1 MVTVLV
7 LLTFFVFI
15 VAGVILHALEQ
26 RRRALTHGPAA
37 VSGVLARGA
46 ADTGP
51 AVAPAGVAAAHPA
64 AAFAAALPPT
74 GTFVDRGHT
83 WLGLEP
89 FGAARVGMDDFAGSA
104 IGRVDRVDLPPVG
117 RFVCRGEVL
126 FTIRQG
132 ERAAEFAAPIDGV
145 VSGVN
150 EELLREPGLLRADP
164 YAKGWVCSILPR
176 SLARGIRR
184 LLVAEEATEWIAT
197 EIERLRALFSA
208 PRLDAAAGA
217 VSPDGGSIRSGVLE
231 HADGEK
237 WDLFVQEFLVK
248 PVIEG

>member
-1 MVTVLV
+1 MVTIFV

-15 VAGVILHALEQ
+15 VAGVILHAIEQ
-26 RRRALTHGPAA
+26 RWRAPAHGPAA
-37 VSGVLARGA
+37 ASGDLARGA
-46 ADTGP
+46 VATGLAP
-51 AVAPAGVAAAHPA
+51 APAGLAAHPA

-132 ERAAEFAAPIDGV
+132 DRAAEFAAPIDGV

-150 EELLREPGLLRADP
+150 EELLGEPGLLRADP

-184 LLVAEEATEWIAT
+184 LLVAEEASEWIAT
-197 EIERLRALFSA
+197 EIERLRALFSV
-208 PRLDAAAGA
+208 PRLDTAAGA

-237 WDLFVQEFLVK
+237 WDLFVEEFLVK